1 MNKHHRIYALLSF
14 AALLAVACGSARYV
28 SADPDLESIY
38 VGKSYYDIV
47 NEFGRPASTSFDDRN
62 GTLAVYGTVPLNG
75 TRAERLVRQYTLRN
89 RATKEETTEGR
100 ITFSFDDRMRCYA
113 VESDLLREKS
123 RGSEASQTVHLGTNP
138 NLSTKAKPQVPRT
151 IDLPSVKGRS
161 PFAQVVS
168 VERVEVLEDQTKI
181 TFSYC
186 DRTPK
191 HRPLHDKGLTIH
203 KDVFIRDCATNQ
215 HIKLIKPEGI
225 TLYPDYTPFA
235 HYRGGYDM
243 LVYTLVFEAIPP
255 EAEFIDVVEPG
266 AEGFNFYTIDV
277 RTPLTFRQSLQQN
290 PLK

>member
-1 MNKHHRIYALLSF
+1 M
-14 AALLAVACGSARYV
+14 
-28 SADPDLESIY
+28 
-38 VGKSYYDIV
+38 
-47 NEFGRPASTSFDDRN
+47 
-62 GTLAVYGTVPLNG
+62 
-75 TRAERLVRQYTLRN
+75 
-89 RATKEETTEGR
+89 
-100 ITFSFDDRMRCYA
+100 
-113 VESDLLREKS
+113 
-123 RGSEASQTVHLGTNP
+123 
-138 NLSTKAKPQVPRT
+138 PRT